1 MFPNPRAS
9 WTDPCGA
16 DGDVI
21 VSSRARLA
29 RNLVDFPFVNRA
41 SDEERNQILR
51 FVRSLPLSADG
62 DWRWIDLA
70 GMSRHDRRLLLERH
84 LVSREFIDEDLPRA
98 VGIGHGE
105 RISVMVN
112 EEDHLRLQ
120 ALVPG
125 CDLTEAWRLVADLD
139 GRLERSAEVAT
150 HPRWG
155 YLTACPTN
163 VGTATRFSVM
173 AHLPAL
179 RLTNEVERLKR
190 AALALDLAVRGFYG
204 EGSESTGEFFQLSN
218 QVTLGMSEPDIL
230 ERFAT
235 VVVPKIVAY
244 ERLARE
250 MLLDRDRTALED
262 RVHRSLAILNAARL
276 LSTDEAMKHL
286 SRVRL
291 GVVSGLLTEVGL
303 PTIHRLFLE
312 VQPAH
317 LLRSHPDLVPASR
330 PSSRDGEDLAMRERR
345 SRLVREALAST
356 SE

>member
-1 MFPNPRAS
+1 MFPNPQAS

-29 RNLVDFPFVNRA
+29 RNFADFPFVNQA
-41 SDEERNQILR
+41 DEAERSRILQ
-51 FVRSLPLSADG
+51 FVRSLPLSAEP
-62 DWRWIDLA
+62 DWRWVDLA
-70 GMSRHDRRLLLERH
+70 GVSRHERRLLLERH
-84 LVSREFIDEDLPRA
+84 LVSREFIEEDLPRA
-98 VGIGHGE
+98 VGIGHEG

-139 GRLERSAEVAT
+139 ERLEQSAKLAT

-163 VGTATRFSVM
+163 IGTAVRFSVM

-235 VVVPKIVAY
+235 VVVPRIVAY

-250 MLLDRDRTALED
+250 MLLDRDHLALED
-262 RVHRSLAILNAARL
+262 RVHRSLALLRAARL
-276 LSTDEAMKHL
+276 LTADETMKHL
-286 SRVRL
+286 SRIRL
-291 GVVSGLLTEVGL
+291 GVVSGLLSGVDL
-303 PTIHRLFLE
+303 QTIHRLVLD

-317 LLRSHPDLVPASR
+317 LLRDHPDLVPAKG
-330 PSSRDGEDLAMRERR
+330 PTQRDGEDLGVRERR
-345 SRLVREALAST
+345 ASIVRAALST
-356 SE
+356 G